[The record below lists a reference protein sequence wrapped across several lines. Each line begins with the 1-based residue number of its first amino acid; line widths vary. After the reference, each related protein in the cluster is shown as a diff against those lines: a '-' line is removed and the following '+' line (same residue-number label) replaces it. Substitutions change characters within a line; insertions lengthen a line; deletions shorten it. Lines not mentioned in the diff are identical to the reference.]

1 MIRYID
7 FTEQHEDGSH
17 TRYQHYNAE
26 DAYLIT
32 LQDKDL
38 RTTAGLVKTSEREF
52 TTRVINA
59 MKRAQSEAQ
68 LAKLK

>member
-17 TRYQHYNAE
+17 TRYQHYNAD

-38 RTTAGLVKTSEREF
+38 KTTAGPVKISQREF
-52 TTRVINA
+52 TQRIKTA
-59 MKRAQSEAQ
+59 MMRDELQAQF
-68 LAKLK
+68 AKLK